1 MKTAALILAGI
12 IFGIVSILQFVR
24 FSKAWSIVIA
34 QFTVPV
40 QWSLYAGIFAGI
52 VALLMFIAAAK

>member
-12 IFGIVSILQFVR
+12 IFGIISLLQFIR
-24 FSKAWSIVIA
+24 FSKAWSVVIA

-40 QWSLYAGIFAGI
+40 QWSLYAGIFAAV
-52 VALLMFIAAAK
+52 VAVLMFIAAAK